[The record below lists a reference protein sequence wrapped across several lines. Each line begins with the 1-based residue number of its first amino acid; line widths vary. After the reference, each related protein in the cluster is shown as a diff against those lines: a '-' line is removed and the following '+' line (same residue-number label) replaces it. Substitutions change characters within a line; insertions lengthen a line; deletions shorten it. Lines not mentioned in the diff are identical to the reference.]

1 MACKKKLYSCRPRH
15 GADDAEQLVEAQH
28 SRRRTRQVAGDPL
41 SIERGVRQLLAD
53 KVSGHLVGIWLLV
66 AEHLRLG
73 TWDLLRSWT
82 GRSTAEF
89 EPRLALQLVHEAA
102 LCTTGIRRDRTM
114 TSRGGFEL
122 ANGLPFIGSDATV
135 HHLLAAHSISDA
147 RHLQVALG
155 KLRRAGGDFRGKLLA
170 LDPHRVKSYS
180 QRHMRMHAKKARE
193 KPARMSQTFWLLDAE
208 TEQPVCFTTATAAR
222 TVARATPDLLDL
234 AAEILGPQEQPA
246 LVLADAEHYTAE
258 LLDHVAQRPGFDL
271 LVPMSG
277 TRQLLRQLAAIPPHD
292 FTPRWAG
299 FATTKCPYVMKRGKS
314 DLLTQY
320 VQRSGERPDAWHH
333 KAFLST
339 VDRDEVE
346 ALTEQF
352 PKRWH
357 VEEFFNAD
365 QALGWQ
371 RAGTMNLNIR
381 YGQMSMA
388 LIAQTVIHQLRARLG
403 TPFSQWDAKHL
414 ARDLFQGLDGDVR
427 ITNHTIVV
435 TYYNAP
441 NADELRQYYERLPD
455 KLSQEG
461 LVPGIPWLYDFQLD
475 FRFK

>member
-1 MACKKKLYSCRPRH
+1 
-15 GADDAEQLVEAQH
+15 
-28 SRRRTRQVAGDPL
+28 
-41 SIERGVRQLLAD
+41 
-53 KVSGHLVGIWLLV
+53 
-66 AEHLRLG
+66 
-73 TWDLLRSWT
+73 
-82 GRSTAEF
+82 
-89 EPRLALQLVHEAA
+89 
-102 LCTTGIRRDRTM
+102 
-114 TSRGGFEL
+114 
-122 ANGLPFIGSDATV
+122 V
-135 HHLLAAHSISDA
+135 HHLLAAHSVSDA

-155 KLRRAGGDFRGKLLA
+155 KLRRAGGDFNGKILA

-180 QRHMRMHAKKARE
+180 QRHMRMHAKKAGE

-234 AAEILGPQEQPA
+234 AAEILGSQEQPA

-271 LVPMSG
+271 LVPMSA
-277 TRQLLRQLAAIPPHD
+277 TRQLQRQLALIPPHD

-299 FATTKCPYVMKRGKS
+299 FATTKCPYVMKRGKPG
-314 DLLTQY
+314 LLTQY
-320 VQRSGERPDAWHH
+320 VQRSGERPDDWHH

-339 VDRDEVE
+339 VDRDEVDL
-346 ALTEQF
+346 LTEQF

-388 LIAQTVIHQLRARLG
+388 LIAQAVIHQLRARLG

-414 ARDLFQGLDGDVR
+414 AHDLFQGLDGDVR
-427 ITNHTIVV
+427 VTKDTIVV

-441 NADELRQYYERLPD
+441 NADELRHHFEKLPD

-475 FRFK
+475 FRFR